1 MSETTDP
8 KGPAYLPGDPTP
20 RNRLDR
26 IVRVDQAGEFGA
38 VRIYAGQKA
47 VLRRGPEADAVRE
60 MADQEK
66 AHLETFDRIIAER
79 RVRPTALSPLWH
91 AAGYALGAT
100 TALIGPKA
108 AMACTVA
115 VEDVI
120 DEHYARQLDALG
132 AEEPE
137 LRATIA
143 QFRDDEL
150 AHRDT
155 GLEHGA
161 EEAPAYDALSAAI
174 KTGSRVAIWLSERF

>member
-1 MSETTDP
+1 MSDAKHT
-8 KGPAYLPGDPTP
+8 GPAYLPGDPTP
-20 RNRLDR
+20 RQRLDR

-66 AHLETFDRIIAER
+66 QHLETFDRIIAER
-79 RVRPTALSPLWH
+79 RVRPTALGPLWRV
-91 AAGYALGAT
+91 AGFALGAS

-120 DEHYARQLDALG
+120 DEHYTKQLDALG
-132 AEEPE
+132 ADEPS
-137 LRATIA
+137 LCATIA
-143 QFRDDEL
+143 EFRDDEL

-161 EEAPAYDALSAAI
+161 EDAPAYEALSAAI
-174 KTGSRVAIWLSERF
+174 KAGSRVAIWLSERF

>member
-1 MSETTDP
+1 MSDA
-8 KGPAYLPGDPTP
+8 KFSGPAYLPGDPTP
-20 RNRLDR
+20 DAQLDR

-60 MADQEK
+60 MAEQEQ
-66 AHLETFDRIIAER
+66 AHLDTFDRIIAER
-79 RVRPTALSPLWH
+79 RVRPTVLSPLWQV
-91 AAGYALGAT
+91 AGYALGAT
-100 TALIGPKA
+100 TALIGPQA

-120 DEHYARQLDALG
+120 DEHYAKQLKTLG
-132 AEEPE
+132 EEEPDLSE
-137 LRATIA
+137 TIA
-143 QFRDDEL
+143 EFREDEL

-155 GLEHGA
+155 GLAHGA
-161 EEAPAYDALSAAI
+161 EDAPAYPALSAAI

>member
-1 MSETTDP
+1 MSDA
-8 KGPAYLPGDPTP
+8 KHSGPAYLPGDPTP
-20 RNRLDR
+20 RQRLDR

-38 VRIYAGQKA
+38 IRIYAGQKA

-60 MADQEK
+60 MAEQEK
-66 AHLETFDRIIAER
+66 EHLDTFDRIVAER

-91 AAGYALGAT
+91 AVGYALGAT
-100 TALIGPKA
+100 TALVGPKA

-120 DEHYARQLDALG
+120 DEHYAKQLDALG
-132 AEEPE
+132 AEEAA
-137 LRATIA
+137 LRKTISD
-143 QFRDDEL
+143 FRDDEL

-161 EEAPAYDALSAAI
+161 EDAPAYEALSAAI